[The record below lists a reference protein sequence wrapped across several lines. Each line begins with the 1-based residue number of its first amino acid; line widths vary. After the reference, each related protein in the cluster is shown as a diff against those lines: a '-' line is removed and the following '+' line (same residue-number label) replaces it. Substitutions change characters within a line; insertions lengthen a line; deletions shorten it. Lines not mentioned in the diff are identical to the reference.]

1 MYLMIF
7 PDEQVLVV
15 NLELDIP
22 PGMKELTTGS
32 KVHTVGKN
40 TMAEAQYL
48 AQQRKYWP
56 SGLF

>member
-1 MYLMIF
+1 MIF